1 MISNTS
7 IKGSLGLFYSCMNI
21 NNGHKITINVI
32 YRLVTGRKLADE
44 VGNVVCPPRVD
55 RWLVRE
61 SIVATTISEITDYF
75 EYFFS
80 SLYRRE
86 FVITLSLNECS
97 ERELLPLVRC
107 YLLGWFAD
115 NVSSEVKSKLPGSV
129 SGHGFI
135 DFAIDD
141 VAVEFAVRKPTA
153 ARSNVSATVNN
164 TEVKKLMKHDGK
176 ALLILFYFSATPYS
190 EAQIEAFRDW
200 PSLGKGNHKKSALN
214 VPYLNVQKRRPLT
227 FGEITKIFVLTNKE

>member
-1 MISNTS
+1 MTLKSS
-7 IKGSLGLFYSCMNI
+7 KYSLI
-21 NNGHKITINVI
+21 DQKKTK
-32 YRLVTGRKLADE
+32 TDE
-44 VGNVVCPPRVD
+44 LSDQQMSLRTKVD
-55 RWLVRE
+55 RKGN
-61 SIVATTISEITDYF
+61 IVATTITEITDCF

-86 FVITLSLNECS
+86 FVKTLRLNECS

-115 NVSSEVKSKLPGSV
+115 NVSPEVKSRLPGTV

-135 DFAIDD
+135 DFVIDD

-153 ARSNVSATVNN
+153 ARSNVSATVNS

-176 ALLILFYFSATPYS
+176 ALLVLFDFSDTPYS
-190 EAQIEAFRDW
+190 EKQIESFRNW
-200 PSLGKGNHKKSALN
+200 PSLGRGNHRKSAFN
-214 VPYLNVQKRRPLT
+214 VVYFFVEKRRPLAL
-227 FGEITKIFVLTNKE
+227 GKITKNIRIS